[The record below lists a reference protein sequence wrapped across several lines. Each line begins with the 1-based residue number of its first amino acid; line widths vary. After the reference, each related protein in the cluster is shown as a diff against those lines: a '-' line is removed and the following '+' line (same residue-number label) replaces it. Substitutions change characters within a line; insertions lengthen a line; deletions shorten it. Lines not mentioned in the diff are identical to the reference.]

1 MSAPL
6 SNGDNICCFKAA
18 SSWIESQK
26 ADDFER
32 RCEEYMTRVFSALDL
47 ESTGTES
54 ASPDIGT
61 IAQMKQRLPDHQKYG
76 RILEFERGFELITCL
91 LRVCDE
97 MRIEVCL

>member
-1 MSAPL
+1 M
-6 SNGDNICCFKAA
+6 
-18 SSWIESQK
+18 ESQK

-61 IAQMKQRLPDHQKYG
+61 IAQMKQRLPDHQK
-76 RILEFERGFELITCL
+76 
-91 LRVCDE
+91 
-97 MRIEVCL
+97 